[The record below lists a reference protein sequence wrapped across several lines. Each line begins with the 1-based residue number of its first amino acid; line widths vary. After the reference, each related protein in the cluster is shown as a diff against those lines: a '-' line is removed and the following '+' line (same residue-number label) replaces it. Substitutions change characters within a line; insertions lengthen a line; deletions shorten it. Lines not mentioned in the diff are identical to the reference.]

1 MSEARLLPLVASY
14 PHPNALARRAHDG
27 ALFAHLH
34 RLEARGY
41 VTRRREG
48 YRITRRGRR
57 ELAMVMAIARLRP

>member
-1 MSEARLLPLVASY
+1 V
-14 PHPNALARRAHDG
+14 
-27 ALFAHLH
+27 HLH

-48 YRITRRGRR
+48 YRVTRRGRR